1 MKPNT
6 LTELLEQAT
15 EALENNDEESLMR
28 LQEVNN
34 GWLQTEEERRT
45 VDNLLEV
52 AMEKIGQ
59 I

>member
-34 GWLQTEEERRT
+34 GWLQTEEERRA